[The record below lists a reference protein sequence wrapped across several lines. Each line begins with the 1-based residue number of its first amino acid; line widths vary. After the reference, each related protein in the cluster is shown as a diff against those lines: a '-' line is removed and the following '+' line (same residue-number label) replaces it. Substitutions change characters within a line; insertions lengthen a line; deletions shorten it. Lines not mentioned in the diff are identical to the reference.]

1 MAACTCFCWRCFYIN
16 IVGGPVPTNTFK
28 YKNCETGLDVFVTIP
43 GSPTTPTSY
52 VDICSQ
58 GFGGFISSL
67 PTDTTII
74 PGSNIAF
81 NANLLTGLY
90 KVTNCLDPND
100 FFETTA
106 VLNLYTNTGKAL
118 QFAEYPGC
126 WFVTNTECTGNIV
139 IPTLTITSPYDNCEL
154 CNAALPT
161 IKNIVLTSCC
171 GFSVYFVVDANIP
184 YLNEANVYV
193 YTGAPLDDGFGNTLY
208 PNICYSYSGFS
219 SLSANVTAPP
229 LSSFTASQGVTCDGA
244 LCQNC
249 FYKLTNCD
257 NLAQILYTYNDLSL
271 YIGQT
276 ITITGYP
283 DICWTVEAS
292 TTAINPVAVTRLT
305 NYDDCQ
311 NCKGYFFTINDCCTN
326 EPYLIN
332 NQPVLLEYHGDADP
346 GFAPADIKD
355 LVITTINL
363 PNGTAITGCFII
375 VEYNLA
381 SRSTAIIVGQT
392 IIDWTKDLE
401 FVTVPTCGDCQNCNT
416 CYLLTNC
423 VTGEVEYITGT
434 DLLQYI
440 GGVITIAGCKDQC
453 WIVTQAENC
462 DGCGGAVQ
470 VLSYFPST
478 DNATPQMCE
487 YSIEFKNYTSITSAT
502 IIIDGTLYTLAATS
516 LVTLVSSINALGLGT
531 CYYGGGG
538 LTGTVLLGITGD
550 HVYGSLCVF
559 GT

>member
-1 MAACTCFCWRCFYIN
+1 MFETLDFISCCGIRLYFQIPTSLLPAYGNVNDVYFYTGPPTADVDGTIMHPNQCYYISQKGGVPINPRPTAPAAAFFGSTIGIQPAACST
-16 IVGGPVPTNTFK
+16 
-28 YKNCETGLDVFVTIP
+28 
-43 GSPTTPTSY
+43 
-52 VDICSQ
+52 DICNTCS
-58 GFGGFISSL
+58 
-67 PTDTTII
+67 I
-74 PGSNIAF
+74 PVMF
-81 NANLLTGLY
+81 
-90 KVTNCLDPND
+90 
-100 FFETTA
+100 
-106 VLNLYTNTGKAL
+106 
-118 QFAEYPGC
+118 
-126 WFVTNTECTGNIV
+126 
-139 IPTLTITSPYDNCEL
+139 
-154 CNAALPT
+154 
-161 IKNIVLTSCC
+161 TSCC
-171 GFSVYFVVDANIP
+171 GYSAYFLLDVNTP
-184 YLNEANVYV
+184 YLAEGNVYV
-193 YTGAPLDDGFGNTLY
+193 YTGIPLADGFGNTLY
-208 PNICYSYSGFS
+208 PNICYSYSSFTT
-219 SLSANVTAPP
+219 LAANINAPV
-229 LSSFTASQGVTCDGA
+229 LASFTASQGLTCDGA

-346 GFAPADIKD
+346 GFAPEDLKD
-355 LVITTINL
+355 LVITTINS
-363 PNGTAITGCFII
+363 PGGGSITGCFVI

-381 SRSTAIIVGQT
+381 SRSTAVIVGQT
-392 IIDWTKDLE
+392 IIDWDKNIE

-502 IIIDGTLYTLAATS
+502 IIIDGTLYT
-516 LVTLVSSINALGLGT
+516 
-531 CYYGGGG
+531 
-538 LTGTVLLGITGD
+538 
-550 HVYGSLCVF
+550 
-559 GT
+559 